1 MSDTTL
7 TPSAR
12 PSADSLPTGATT
24 AAPSTGM
31 GELAK
36 PSLSTSSLFVVIPL
50 RKGSQGCPGKSLRPF
65 NSSTLLEHAVHDA
78 IQIGPTHIIVTTD
91 YGLDEVPVSVR
102 PYHVSRPAHLCHPD
116 TPMTLVL
123 KHVAQSMFPMDT
135 ILLMQPNCYHPDRLR
150 LARRVL
156 NERVAGT
163 SVRYPDFWHPAYAIG
178 SRSRRPKTRQSLEPA
193 YRPDGLLYRVPVAHL
208 LLLDPFDGDYVPVH
222 GTVNVDTE
230 ADWEEL
236 NERYGVRN
244 L

>member
-1 MSDTTL
+1 M
-7 TPSAR
+7 
-12 PSADSLPTGATT
+12 
-24 AAPSTGM
+24 
-31 GELAK
+31 
-36 PSLSTSSLFVVIPL
+36 
-50 RKGSQGCPGKSLRPF
+50 SQGCPRKSLRPF
-65 NSSTLLEHAVHDA
+65 NDTTLLECAVKDA
-78 IQIGPTHIIVTTD
+78 VALGPTSVIVTTNYAMTD
-91 YGLDEVPVSVR
+91 LPLAVQPYYQER
-102 PYHVSRPAHLCHPD
+102 PEHLCRPD
-116 TPMTLVL
+116 TPMSLVL
-123 KHVAQSMFPMDT
+123 KHVAQSMRTTDM